1 MIRLSKKVEY
11 SIIALKY
18 FAISKETYLT
28 AKEISNKYKIPHEL
42 LAKILQR
49 LSKEKILTSNQ
60 GINGGYKLNK
70 QPSDISLEYIIKL
83 FDGEKGIV
91 ECINGKSAGECCIF
105 DECTI
110 KDPII
115 KLQKELEI
123 YFSSKKISDFV

>member
-18 FAISKETYLT
+18 FAISKEAFLT
-28 AKEISNKYKIPHEL
+28 AKEISKKYNIPHEL

-60 GINGGYKLNK
+60 GINGGYRLNK

-83 FDGEKGIV
+83 FDGDKGIV
-91 ECINGKSAGECCIF
+91 ECINGKNANDCCIF

-110 KDPII
+110 KDPIV
-115 KLQKELEI
+115 KLQKELES